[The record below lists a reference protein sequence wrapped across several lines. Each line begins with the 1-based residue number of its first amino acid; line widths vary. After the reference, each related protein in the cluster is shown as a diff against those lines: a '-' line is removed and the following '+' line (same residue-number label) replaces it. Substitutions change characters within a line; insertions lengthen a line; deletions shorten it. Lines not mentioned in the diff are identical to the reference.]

1 MARRDDGKDAAL
13 AASRTL
19 NSDPQKV
26 TDPAFAAG
34 GFFDPADLLQVKYEM
49 VRRVEVDGVP
59 VSAAA
64 SAFGFARQS
73 VYNARAALA
82 AGGLAALIPA
92 KPGPKGGHKLT
103 GPVLDH
109 LEALLEQDPRL
120 APASWP
126 RRPRSGSASR
136 CIPARCAGR
145 WNGGPPI
152 AGPGPPDRRR
162 RKAASTAES
171 GSAADQPGP
180 LSWPG
185 ADPAAGRYE
194 ALRAIALAGAGGG
207 WRYQLPVLAARGMA
221 SWLAQEPA
229 GPCAGDLQ
237 AAAMPQAGPS
247 LSAPDPVLP
256 GTSTNGGDARPPA
269 CTSLPLTAE
278 IVAVL
283 AQMALHHAR

>member
-49 VRRVEVDGVP
+49 VRQIEVDGVP

-120 APASWP
+120 TPGELAAQAAQ
-126 RRPRSGSASR
+126 RFGIQVHPRSVRRALERRSADR
-136 CIPARCAGR
+136 GAGA
-145 WNGGPPI
+145 
-152 AGPGPPDRRR
+152 AGP
-162 RKAASTAES
+162 AAPKS
-171 GSAADQPGP
+171 GQH
-180 LSWPG
+180 
-185 ADPAAGRYE
+185 R
-194 ALRAIALAGAGGG
+194 
-207 WRYQLPVLAARGMA
+207 
-221 SWLAQEPA
+221 
-229 GPCAGDLQ
+229 
-237 AAAMPQAGPS
+237 
-247 LSAPDPVLP
+247 
-256 GTSTNGGDARPPA
+256 
-269 CTSLPLTAE
+269 
-278 IVAVL
+278 
-283 AQMALHHAR
+283 

>member
-49 VRRVEVDGVP
+49 VRQVEVDGVP

-120 APASWP
+120 TLRRAGRAGRAAVRHPGASPLGAPGAGTAV
-126 RRPRSGSASR
+126 RRPRGRDRRTGGAQKR
-136 CIPARCAGR
+136 PARLTAAARRTSRDRCPGQAQIRRPGAMRPCARSR
-145 WNGGPPI
+145 WPALAAAGGTSCPCWPP
-152 AGPGPPDRRR
+152 GEWHPGWPRSPPALRRR
-162 RKAASTAES
+162 PP
-171 GSAADQPGP
+171 GSSD
-180 LSWPG
+180 
-185 ADPAAGRYE
+185 AAGRPVPVRPRPCP
-194 ALRAIALAGAGGG
+194 A
-207 WRYQLPVLAARGMA
+207 RYQHER
-221 SWLAQEPA
+221 
-229 GPCAGDLQ
+229 
-237 AAAMPQAGPS
+237 
-247 LSAPDPVLP
+247 
-256 GTSTNGGDARPPA
+256 R
-269 CTSLPLTAE
+269 
-278 IVAVL
+278 
-283 AQMALHHAR
+283 